1 MVVGAFSSR
10 GGPRQLR
17 SKPTMV
23 LYVAMDP
30 QAPLRPAFAGAN
42 KTVTSDPAGPQTRVE
57 TDVRSTPPSKT
68 QGFLT
73 IRVVFFD
80 STAEWRCPCA
90 QRISFYKGFRD
101 FVDRCVKSISF
112 YDEFCAL
119 ERPVFCG
126 VSCTCFARR
135 VLRGFHL
142 NRAVFLQKHQFLQ
155 VLVRLPNT
163 PQICIENAR

>member
-1 MVVGAFSSR
+1 MVVGTFSSR
-10 GGPRQLR
+10 GGTRQLR

-23 LYVAMDP
+23 LYIAMDP
-30 QAPLRPAFAGAN
+30 QGPPRRALAIAN

-57 TDVRSTPPSKT
+57 TDVWSTPPSKT

-80 STAEWRCPCA
+80 SAAEWRCPCA

-101 FVDRCVKSISF
+101 FVDHCVTSISF

-119 ERPVFCG
+119 ERPVF
-126 VSCTCFARR
+126 S
-135 VLRGFHL
+135 
-142 NRAVFLQKHQFLQ
+142 VFLARASRVVFYE
-155 VLVRLPNT
+155 VF
-163 PQICIENAR
+163 ISIELFFCKSIRFYKYSCASPTHRKYA